1 MGCHALLQGIF
12 LVQGSNPDRLFLLHW
27 QADFLP
33 LAPPGKPTF
42 FIGYIT
48 LKKILILF
56 ICLFSFSSFNLGR
69 SSSVLLVFKNK
80 LLSLLN
86 LLYFCLID
94 LGAYQVMLVI
104 KNPSANAG
112 DSGLIPGLG
121 RFPGV
126 ENSNPLQ
133 YSCLEN
139 SISNGDWGCKE
150 VTRLSI
156 QHINFTS
163 SKIFFFLLLSS
174 NVAYCYISN
183 FL

>member
-1 MGCHALLQGIF
+1 MPCPSPGNLPGPGIEPRSLISPALAGRF
-12 LVQGSNPDRLFLLHW
+12 FTTGTTWEAHLFYWLYYL
-27 QADFLP
+27 
-33 LAPPGKPTF
+33 K
-42 FIGYIT
+42 
-48 LKKILILF
+48 KKILILF

-121 RFPGV
+121 RVPGV

>member
-1 MGCHALLQGIF
+1 MESGRLKISCCLQ
-12 LVQGSNPDRLFLLHW
+12 LCESVQITYQH
-27 QADFLP
+27 QACF
-33 LAPPGKPTF
+33 
-42 FIGYIT
+42 
-48 LKKILILF
+48 
-56 ICLFSFSSFNLGR
+56 
-69 SSSVLLVFKNK
+69 
-80 LLSLLN
+80 LN
-86 LLYFCLID
+86 LRVQKYYLSHRGFIWTGNTLCSI
-94 LGAYQVMLVI
+94 VMFNWDADCNRDTEDAV
-104 KNPSANAG
+104 
-112 DSGLIPGLG
+112 LIPGSG

-150 VTRLSI
+150 VTWLSI
-156 QHINFTS
+156 QHINFSS